1 MAHHEASG
9 VATGCP
15 QVAGRSLLKGTDLR
29 AVAAG
34 TSRSLRNDLMRRSIT
49 NE

>member
-9 VATGCP
+9 VATEQL
-15 QVAGRSLLKGTDLR
+15 QVARRSLLKGTDLR

-34 TSRSLRNDLMRRSIT
+34 TVPVSAKRPHEEIDY
-49 NE
+49 E